1 MTTAMILK
9 INLGILLSKPKP
21 MTLLVC
27 DLRLSKEKT
36 EILGCWLQQ
45 WNLLASGTKTSTF
58 SNHSKLLSA
67 FYEKRNSLCVCVWR
81 VRAHSQ
87 NINGLMHELG
97 FQHNPHHWS
106 LSQTHQKSV

>member
-1 MTTAMILK
+1 MTTALILK

-27 DLRLSKEKT
+27 DLRLSKEQA

-67 FYEKRNSLCVCVWR
+67 FMRREIHTVCVCVC
-81 VRAHSQ
+81 VFGACA
-87 NINGLMHELG
+87 
-97 FQHNPHHWS
+97 F
-106 LSQTHQKSV
+106 THKI